1 MIDWSRETLC
11 MKQSS
16 SDQINADYELTM
28 QHDDMSPIGHLAPS
42 RWGDQNSTTHKTA
55 RLLFAVSYTGT

>member
-1 MIDWSRETLC
+1 